1 MSRFAILLMSL
12 GMGLLAVFLGLF
24 LQKTWADE
32 AETLKREAG
41 LLFVN
46 TVQGVQQEVFDQLIV
61 RRIDE
66 KGPGLPDIHFSGALA
81 RPVQEEFMDSVR
93 VITFVQTEKFDKRS
107 NDSSS
112 RTDREKFRIAL
123 QESNT
128 PGATDM
134 SGALSVIVNL
144 KSGNGQDSICIRP
157 DSLLSLGLLRG
168 KFEQAMQARF
178 PTIGV
183 SVSRPGDMS
192 GKQGFVC
199 GSYSDLVSGERYE
212 ASLSGVE
219 YYLLK
224 KVGVSALFA
233 LLLFCC
239 MGAAF
244 ALIYRSLK
252 QQQRLT
258 ELKND
263 FIRNITP
270 ELKTPIATVGV
281 AVEALQRFDALE
293 NPERTREYLDI
304 SQHELKRLSL
314 LVDKVLRMSLF
325 EKGAPELK
333 PEALDIKDLVQ
344 GILSSMKLQ
353 FEQRRAQV
361 EFEVSDQAFPLEAD
375 RLHLA
380 SVVYNLLDNALKYS
394 REVPQIKVSLQQ
406 NEHEVQLAVSDR
418 GRGIPAAYTTR
429 IFETFFR
436 VPTGDVHNVKGH
448 GLGLSYVSGVVQ
460 RHKGSIAVESQ
471 EGEGS
476 TFTITLPKRA

>member
-61 RRIDE
+61 RRIDDH
-66 KGPGLPDIHFSGALA
+66 GPGLPDIHFSNALA
-81 RPVQEEFMDSVR
+81 HPVQEEQLDSVR
-93 VITFVQTEKFDKRS
+93 VITFVQTEKFDKK
-107 NDSSS
+107 NGDSSS
-112 RTDREKFRIAL
+112 WTNREKFRIAL
-123 QESNT
+123 RESNT

-144 KSGNGQDSICIRP
+144 KNGNGQDSICIRP
-157 DSLLSLGLLRG
+157 DSLLSLSLLRA

-183 SVSRPGDMS
+183 SVCLPGDNAA
-192 GKQGFVC
+192 KQGFVC
-199 GSYSDLVSGERYE
+199 GSYTDLVSGARYE
-212 ASLSGVE
+212 AVLSGVD
-219 YYLLK
+219 YFLLK

-263 FIRNITP
+263 FIRNITH

-333 PEALDIKDLVQ
+333 PEALDLKDLVQ

-361 EFEVSDQAFPLEAD
+361 EFEVAEQAFPLQAD

-394 REVPQIKVSLQQ
+394 SEVPQIKVSLQQ
-406 NEHEVQLAVSDR
+406 NEQEVQLSVSDR
-418 GRGIPAAYTTR
+418 GRGIPAAYQTR

-460 RHKGSIAVESQ
+460 RHQGKIEVESQ
-471 EGEGS
+471 EGAGS